1 MPTTWQIVLT
11 DTFNNWFDTL
21 DDKTKENILAYLH
34 VLQRKGPHLQRPYA
48 DTVNT
53 SKFSNMKE
61 LRVQSQGNPFRIFYA
76 FDPDRN
82 AIVLCG
88 GNKKGNDKQ
97 FYKKMIY
104 LADKFYTDYLD
115 NSKS

>member
-1 MPTTWQIVLT
+1 MPTIWQIIPS

-21 DDKTKENILAYLH
+21 DDKPKENILASLLL
-34 VLQRKGPHLQRPYA
+34 LQRKGPHLQRPYA
-48 DTVNT
+48 DTVKA
-53 SKFSNMKE
+53 SKISNMKE

-97 FYKKMIY
+97 FYRQMIS
-104 LADKFYTDYLD
+104 LADKLYTDYLD
-115 NSKS
+115 NR